1 MEHTGARGDLEM
13 TPPSAAARA
22 VAHILHRDVAH
33 VLGRRVF
40 VVLAALT
47 LVRQELRL
55 RDVAARTGNRRVWRL
70 SAQLRAHTQ
79 APGNDV
85 KLISDVKR

>member
-55 RDVAARTGNRRVWRL
+55 RDVAARTGRVWRL